1 MQSAPCSQSL
11 FEEHALQRTPLPLGA
26 LPPSTGVDASDAPL
40 ELPDDEDDEDDDDE
54 GGGRGST

>member
-11 FEEHALQRTPLPLGA
+11 FEEHALQRTPLPLGP
-26 LPPSTGVDASDAPL
+26 LPPSTVDASDAPL
-40 ELPDDEDDEDDDDE
+40 ELPDEEDEDDEDE